1 MAIFIKR
8 YWPYTLLVFIILLGA
23 FFRLNDLTNIP
34 PGIYPDEAK
43 YANDAIKTMQTGQY
57 KLFYP
62 ENNGREGL
70 YIWLLALSF
79 KFFGISIL
87 SLKLV
92 TAIGGILTILGT
104 YLLTKEFLRFI
115 NQYTVFDSLKI
126 ANIETEAIALI
137 SAGFLATSFWHINFS
152 RIAFRASLVPLI
164 LSFALYFMFKAFR
177 TKRALPYILTG
188 IFWGMG
194 FYTYIAFRLAYLV
207 LLVFFILVFTFYLIA
222 RRPGFNIKNIFF
234 RDKWWIVVL
243 MGVIMFTI
251 MLPLILY
258 FYNNPGSFVSRTTGI
273 SVLESEKPLFEFAK
287 SFFIHLRMLFFG
299 GDLNW
304 RHNFSGEAQLFWP
317 VSILFILGFWY
328 SLKETK
334 RDWRRK
340 NWTGVIAY
348 LTLFSSLVAM
358 TLPAALT
365 QEGIPHALRAIG
377 MMPAVFIY
385 AALGFLFVIRK
396 IFRHRYNRLEILPF
410 ALDLGMVIILLLAS
424 FQFTHYFIDWG
435 KNTEVEGAF
444 AKNYTSIGKYF
455 NSLPDSNYKFLIINE
470 GGAEVSYPAHI
481 LSEDN
486 KKGTLPMSA
495 QTTLF
500 IQQTA
505 DPQLK
510 KTTYL
515 TQDELPAILRANSIL
530 VPLKADDEIKNIL
543 RLRYPAGT
551 ELEFDNFWAYAL

>member
-177 TKRALPYILTG
+177 TKRALP
-188 IFWGMG
+188 F
-194 FYTYIAFRLAYLV
+194 
-207 LLVFFILVFTFYLIA
+207 
-222 RRPGFNIKNIFF
+222 
-234 RDKWWIVVL
+234 
-243 MGVIMFTI
+243 
-251 MLPLILY
+251 ILY

-358 TLPAALT
+358 TITPV
-365 QEGIPHALRAIG
+365 Q
-377 MMPAVFIY
+377 
-385 AALGFLFVIRK
+385 
-396 IFRHRYNRLEILPF
+396 
-410 ALDLGMVIILLLAS
+410 
-424 FQFTHYFIDWG
+424 
-435 KNTEVEGAF
+435 
-444 AKNYTSIGKYF
+444 
-455 NSLPDSNYKFLIINE
+455 
-470 GGAEVSYPAHI
+470 
-481 LSEDN
+481 
-486 KKGTLPMSA
+486 
-495 QTTLF
+495 
-500 IQQTA
+500 
-505 DPQLK
+505 
-510 KTTYL
+510 
-515 TQDELPAILRANSIL
+515 
-530 VPLKADDEIKNIL
+530 
-543 RLRYPAGT
+543 
-551 ELEFDNFWAYAL
+551 